1 MSHEIRTPLNSIIGM
16 AGLLLESDLP
26 ADQREFANDVRE
38 SAETLLTLV
47 NDVLDFSKAAA
58 GKLAIEE
65 VDFEL
70 TRVAESAAERVAE
83 QARRKGLELTVSID
97 ADTPQ
102 FLRGDPGR
110 LRQILVNLLSNAVKF
125 TPAGEVRLSVSKLHE
140 DPKRTELRF
149 EVRDTGIGIPADK
162 LHLLFQPFTQV
173 DASTTRLYGGTGL
186 GLSIVRQMVEQMGGT
201 IAVTSI
207 PELGSTFWFTMSFAQ
222 QLDVSRPASER
233 FALLSG
239 QKVLIV
245 DDHASSRQVLSAQT
259 SAWGMDASGAGS
271 AGEALEM
278 LKLAAVSR
286 PYAVA
291 IIDVM
296 MPEVDGIEL
305 ARNIKA
311 DAALASTAIIFI
323 SSAGPRIGFQ
333 QRLRGLEVGDWLMKP
348 VPQSSLYQ
356 ALVKLL
362 GHGQASRGDAG
373 QEHKILAANAVMPMD
388 SPAGHGLRVLVAED
402 NLINQK
408 VAQLQLKKFGFDV
421 DLVANGRE
429 AVEAVM
435 NGRYDLVLMDCQM
448 PEMDGYEATREIR
461 KREAGRRHTRI
472 IAMTAHVLPGDRE
485 ECINA
490 GMDDYISKPVRSATL
505 RGLIADTVARLKDK
519 SIEPQ
524 LHSSDLESASS
535 AADGD
540 PTPSRRCS
548 A

>member
-1 MSHEIRTPLNSIIGM
+1 PLNSIIGM

-26 ADQREFANDVRE
+26 AEQREFANDVRE
-38 SAETLLTLV
+38 SAETLLTMI
-47 NDVLDFSKAAA
+47 NDILDFSKAAA

-97 ADTPQ
+97 SDAAQ

-110 LRQILVNLLSNAVKF
+110 LRQILINLLSNAVKF
-125 TPAGEVRLSVSKLHE
+125 TPAGEVSLSVSKLHE

-149 EVRDTGIGIPADK
+149 EVRDTGIGIPEDK

-207 PELGSTFWFTMSFAQ
+207 PEVGSTFWFTMNFARQ
-222 QLDVSRPASER
+222 IDVSQPASER

-245 DDHASSRQVLSAQT
+245 DDHESSRQVLSAQT

-278 LKLAAVSR
+278 MKLAAAGR

-296 MPEVDGIEL
+296 MPEIDGIEL
-305 ARNIKA
+305 ARKIKA
-311 DAALASTAIIFI
+311 DAALASTAILFI
-323 SSAGPRIGFQ
+323 SSAGPRTGFQ

-348 VPQSSLYQ
+348 VPQSSLHK
-356 ALVKLL
+356 ALEKLL
-362 GHGQASRGDAG
+362 GHDGASRGDAG
-373 QEHKILAANAVMPMD
+373 QEQKALAPNAVMPMD
-388 SPAGHGLRVLVAED
+388 SAEGHGLRALVAED

-408 VAQLQLKKFGFDV
+408 VARLQLMKFGLEV

-429 AVEAVM
+429 AVEVVM

-461 KREAGRRHTRI
+461 KREAGQRHTRI

-490 GMDDYISKPVRSATL
+490 GMDDYISKPIRSAAL
-505 RGLIADTVARLKDK
+505 RALIADTVARLQDK
-519 SIEPQ
+519 SLEPQ
-524 LHSSDLESASS
+524 LHTPELGSASS
-535 AADGD
+535 AAEGD
-540 PTPSRRCS
+540 QPPSRRCS